1 MTPLPH
7 SLAALFLVTAG
18 HAQVPAAPVMF
29 QGEVLFEIRA
39 PFGAFTPAE
48 RAAAIAGRLE
58 VLAGQTEPVRIA
70 VSSYEFVSEIS
81 SGEAVIMAVTAA
93 DAAAENQAR
102 GELAAVYAQR
112 LAQTLGRAQTERSTQ
127 YLRQS
132 WLYTMVATVAL
143 GLFLFGLRA
152 MVRRARGH
160 IEARRDADRLA
171 LNLQNAE
178 LVSTERMATL
188 LLRGMTTLA
197 LGFAVLALYF
207 HLSLASRAS
216 RSFSARCCRWVPVRP
231 SPTSSPASC

>member
-1 MTPLPH
+1 MHGKDVL
-7 SLAALFLVTAG
+7 
-18 HAQVPAAPVMF
+18 
-29 QGEVLFEIRA
+29 GEINSNGYDSHL
-39 PFGAFTPAE
+39 
-48 RAAAIAGRLE
+48 
-58 VLAGQTEPVRIA
+58 
-70 VSSYEFVSEIS
+70 
-81 SGEAVIMAVTAA
+81 
-93 DAAAENQAR
+93 
-102 GELAAVYAQR
+102 
-112 LAQTLGRAQTERSTQ
+112 
-127 YLRQS
+127 
-132 WLYTMVATVAL
+132 
-143 GLFLFGLRA
+143 LFGLRA
-152 MVRRARGH
+152 VVRRARGH